1 MNMKNLFCIAVF
13 SLFFTV
19 QGVSQLKQNGSKVYV
34 TSGGELIFS
43 FANVEQ
49 NGDSKS
55 SILRFSPVVNLQVML
70 NKDMNRKV
78 GFFTGLA
85 VRNLGYILDDYKDP
99 SNNLEYKKKFR
110 TYNLGI
116 PVGFKIGNLDRTFFY
131 SGYEAELAIS
141 YKEKT
146 YDGSDKTD
154 KITGWFSDRCELFQH
169 GILAGLQFPYG
180 VNVKFKYYF
189 SEFHN
194 QDYETNGNIKPY
206 AGLTSNIMYISLNL
220 FLFKNL
226 KLYYK

>member
-1 MNMKNLFCIAVF
+1 MV
-13 SLFFTV
+13 
-19 QGVSQLKQNGSKVYV
+19 LKLVIL
-34 TSGGELIFS
+34 TEL
-43 FANVEQ
+43 
-49 NGDSKS
+49 
-55 SILRFSPVVNLQVML
+55 
-70 NKDMNRKV
+70 
-78 GFFTGLA
+78 
-85 VRNLGYILDDYKDP
+85 
-99 SNNLEYKKKFR
+99 
-110 TYNLGI
+110 
-116 PVGFKIGNLDRTFFY
+116 FFY